1 MLNLF
6 KKNNEYISCEWLE
19 SGISFT
25 YEGIYN
31 CCMFAHN
38 TVAFKPVTPI
48 NKDWTYDF
56 DSFIKEKK
64 KFIKAHRKGQIIDRC
79 LGCQRLEK
87 RVWDNNFKIKQL
99 AISTNTKCNANCI
112 YCYTHKRK
120 DFFNNINDIPIL
132 NFLKK
137 CINANLIDENVS
149 VLFGGG
155 EPTINNEF
163 EDIMDLFSKNSK
175 CKIKIYSSGIKY
187 SKAIE
192 NLLRAGNC
200 ELVITPDCGD
210 RQLYKKIKG
219 VDKFDEV
226 WSNIQNYAAAQN
238 KNKEQ
243 VRTKYIILPN
253 INDNE
258 EEIKKFF
265 NKVIEANVSYIKPEI
280 DITSYLKIKQD
291 KEKLEELF
299 KLLVFMEKYAEK
311 RNINHG
317 LAGNMHCAVEEH
329 RNLYDKIKN
338 EYKED

>member
-1 MLNLF
+1 MFNLSG
-6 KKNNEYISCEWLE
+6 KNQEYISCEWLE

-56 DSFIKEKK
+56 DSFLKEKK
-64 KFIKAHRKGQIIDRC
+64 KFIKLHRKGKIIDRC
-79 LGCQRLEK
+79 KGCQRLEK
-87 RVWDNNFKIKQL
+87 KTWDTNFKIKQL

-112 YCYTHKRK
+112 YCYTHSRK
-120 DFFNNINDIPIL
+120 EFFNKLDDIPIL
-132 NFLKK
+132 NFFKK
-137 CINANLIDENVS
+137 CIKDNLIDENVS
-149 VLFGGG
+149 ILFGGG
-155 EPTINNEF
+155 EPTINKEF
-163 EDIMDLFSKNSK
+163 EDLLSLFSQYPN

-187 SKAIE
+187 SPSIE
-192 NLLRAGNC
+192 QCLNTGNC

-210 RQLYKKIKG
+210 RELYKRIKG

-226 WSNIQNYAAAQN
+226 WSNIQKYAAAQN
-238 KNKEQ
+238 ENRNQ
-243 VRTKYIILPN
+243 VRTKYIILPT

-265 NKVIEANVSYIKPEI
+265 NKVVEANVSYIKPEI
-280 DITSYLKIKQD
+280 DITAYSKIKQD
-291 KEKLEELF
+291 KEKLVKLF

-311 RNINHG
+311 LNINHG
-317 LAGNMHCAVEEH
+317 VAGNMHCAMEGN
-329 RNLYDKIKN
+329 RNLYDEIKN

>member
-1 MLNLF
+1 M
-6 KKNNEYISCEWLE
+6 
-19 SGISFT
+19 GITQSAGT
-25 YEGIYN
+25 E
-31 CCMFAHN
+31 HN
-38 TVAFKPVTPI
+38 VYWNI
-48 NKDWTYDF
+48 G
-56 DSFIKEKK
+56 
-64 KFIKAHRKGQIIDRC
+64 HL
-79 LGCQRLEK
+79 LG
-87 RVWDNNFKIKQL
+87 
-99 AISTNTKCNANCI
+99 
-112 YCYTHKRK
+112 
-120 DFFNNINDIPIL
+120 
-132 NFLKK
+132 
-137 CINANLIDENVS
+137 
-149 VLFGGG
+149 
-155 EPTINNEF
+155 NEF
-163 EDIMDLFSKNSK
+163 EDIMNLFSNNSK

-238 KNKEQ
+238 ENKEQ
-243 VRTKYIILPN
+243 VRAKYIILPN

-311 RNINHG
+311 HNINHG
-317 LAGNMHCAVEEH
+317 VAGNMHCAVEEH
-329 RNLYDKIKN
+329 RNLYDEIKN